1 MTLGLILILIIL
13 CVNPFSLL
21 SLIEPSYQFLHEWC
35 LQKVQTEGPR
45 TSETQ
50 LIHSQKEPI
59 ENQLTILYSAFICG
73 ERLPEGEIKKTFI
86 ALGII
91 HLMVISGAHLIFL
104 ERIWNLL
111 PVFRFK
117 NIILA
122 LFLLIYSMSAGLN
135 PPILR
140 ALFSLLLTRMNKEL
154 KLFWSPYVRVHI
166 SGLLCLLCQSAWF
179 HSLSLQLSWIASM
192 GMSNHH
198 LSRLKSCVLTF
209 LLILPIVSQ
218 WSGSHPLSIILNWLI
233 TPLAGCVLLPLSL
246 LTIPFPFLRVF
257 TDKMW
262 KHFLH
267 LMNVFRPLM
276 ENKGVE
282 LAWSLSSFQIWIY
295 ICVFFILF
303 QLYFVYS
310 MRKSCEEQRF
320 IELGET
326 I

>member
-179 HSLSLQLSWIASM
+179 HSLSFTTELDSQYGYVQSPPFQIKILCTHFPTYFTYRQSM
-192 GMSNHH
+192 EWLTSSKHYSELADH
-198 LSRLKSCVLTF
+198 PSCRLCTS
-209 LLILPIVSQ
+209 S
-218 WSGSHPLSIILNWLI
+218 SIF
-233 TPLAGCVLLPLSL
+233 ADYS
-246 LTIPFPFLRVF
+246 FSVF
-257 TDKMW
+257 TCFYRRD
-262 KHFLH
+262 
-267 LMNVFRPLM
+267 
-276 ENKGVE
+276 VE
-282 LAWSLSSFQIWIY
+282 TFFTLNE
-295 ICVFFILF
+295 CV
-303 QLYFVYS
+303 
-310 MRKSCEEQRF
+310 
-320 IELGET
+320 
-326 I
+326 